1 MSMKENSHIQ
11 TLAPELDVWF
21 KQDEPWNAGYISLMR
36 AIAAKKSEMP
46 PIGRAKLPGQE
57 YFRVGQCAYM
67 AFAPREISAMSMD
80 NGKVNLELF
89 GLGIWGPQGAMP
101 LHFSELAYSRSE
113 SYDNTLIDFTNIFHH
128 RALSLLYRA
137 WFLSQDTA
145 SLDRKYDERF
155 SFYIGSLIGIDAQ
168 ELAHSHLPPHARL
181 ASSSHL
187 IRESRNPEGIIGAL
201 HYYFQIPVRMEEFAE
216 QWIRLDKS
224 DQTILGDGT
233 CAMLLG
239 DGAIL
244 GNTVRDCQHKFK
256 LILGPLTLKEYMQFS
271 PWGDDLPVLQ
281 EWVKNFVGYEYAW
294 DIQLVLAAEEVPHA
308 MLNGTH
314 QLGYATWLERLDNI
328 EPVSGMSFE
337 PEIYCHT

>member
-1 MSMKENSHIQ
+1 MKDNSHIQ
-11 TLAPELDVWF
+11 PTASELDTWF

-36 AIAAKKSEMP
+36 AIAAKTTDMP
-46 PIGRAKLPGQE
+46 PIGRAKLPVQE
-57 YFRVGQCAYM
+57 AFRVGQCANM
-67 AFAPREISAMSMD
+67 AFAPREISAISME

-113 SYDNTLIDFTNIFHH
+113 AYDNTLIDFVNIFHH

-168 ELAHSHLPPHARL
+168 ELEHSHLPPHARL

-201 HYYFQIPVRMEEFAE
+201 HYYFQVPVRMEEFAE
-216 QWIRLDKS
+216 QWIRLDKC
-224 DQTILGDGT
+224 DQTILGDDA

-256 LILGPLTLKEYMQFS
+256 LI
-271 PWGDDLPVLQ
+271 
-281 EWVKNFVGYEYAW
+281 
-294 DIQLVLAAEEVPHA
+294 
-308 MLNGTH
+308 
-314 QLGYATWLERLDNI
+314 
-328 EPVSGMSFE
+328 
-337 PEIYCHT
+337 